1 MNGTDGVLLETK
13 IKEWIKLDLWSGKTS
28 KEVTW
33 GMTGRMSRSKG
44 RGVLQTEDSMCKG
57 PEVVENMMLS
67 LSGEMN
73 CRRLRSCGFHTWVRK
88 IPWRRTWQPTPVY
101 LPGESP
107 WTEEPGGLQSTGLQ
121 RVGHEQ
127 LCTTTSLSIHLWWTS
142 TLPPCPG
149 YCKKCCSEDV
159 PFWIVVFSGICWVVG
174 LLGHMVVYIPSFLR
188 NLHSGCIN
196 FK

>member
-1 MNGTDGVLLETK
+1 
-13 IKEWIKLDLWSGKTS
+13 
-28 KEVTW
+28 
-33 GMTGRMSRSKG
+33 MTGRMSRSKG

-73 CRRLRSCGFHTWVRK
+73 CRRLKSCGFHTWVRK

-121 RVGHEQ
+121 RVGQDRSNLAHREEDETRPDHTGSRRPWEKFD
-127 LCTTTSLSIHLWWTS
+127 LY
-142 TLPPCPG
+142 PP
-149 YCKKCCSEDV
+149 
-159 PFWIVVFSGICWVVG
+159 FS
-174 LLGHMVVYIPSFLR
+174 P
-188 NLHSGCIN
+188 
-196 FK
+196 